1 MQVAF
6 ALLTAVCVALV
17 AAAVTLFHSA
27 FDQPVAAWFCLGL
40 AAIIAITMI
49 AAVVSTALADRT
61 GPSNA
66 DDGSASTAAH

>member
-6 ALLTAVCVALV
+6 ALLTVTCVALV

-27 FDQPVAAWFCLGL
+27 FDQPGAAWFCLIL
-40 AAIIAITMI
+40 AAVIAVTMI

-61 GPSNA
+61 GPPHA
-66 DDGSASTAAH
+66 DDGSTAASN